1 MIIYPILVVYA
12 LLCSEYIQVGGNLRK
27 TELKNFDMKYISPE
41 YKKSSFHCPLCTV
54 FSEQVWSYHSV
65 SNFEFITQSGHR
77 GNSQYDLPY
86 LKTAKCQHCQDFSLW
101 IGEKMVYPLSGTIEP
116 ANLDLPEDIKNDY
129 NEAKDIIN
137 ISPRGSAALLRLA
150 VQKLCIHLGEKGK
163 NINDDIESL
172 VKKGLPKTMQQAL
185 DSVRVIGNNAVH
197 PGTIDLNDK
206 AEIAHALFGFLNI
219 ICEVLISQPKRI
231 QEFYEK
237 NLPQGI
243 RDNIEKRDN

>member
-1 MIIYPILVVYA
+1 MGKHIVPILYA
-12 LLCSEYIQVGGNLRK
+12 
-27 TELKNFDMKYISPE
+27 T
-41 YKKSSFHCPLCTV
+41 SFHCPHCGVL
-54 FSEQVWSYHSV
+54 SEQTWSGEIQCNY
-65 SNFEFITQSGHR
+65 TGR
-77 GNSQYDLPY
+77 LPNGGQGYTRFY
-86 LKTAKCQHCQDFSLW
+86 LQETKVAKCRHCEDISFW
-101 IGEKMVYPLSGTIEP
+101 IADKMVYPLTGNVDI
-116 ANLDLPEDIKNDY
+116 ANVDLPDDIKNDY
-129 NEAKDIIN
+129 NEAKNIVN

-206 AEIAHALFGFLNI
+206 IEIAYALFGFVNI
-219 ICEVLISQPKRI
+219 ICEVLISQPKKI

-237 NLPQGI
+237 NIPEGI
-243 RDNIEKRDN
+243 RNGIDKRDN